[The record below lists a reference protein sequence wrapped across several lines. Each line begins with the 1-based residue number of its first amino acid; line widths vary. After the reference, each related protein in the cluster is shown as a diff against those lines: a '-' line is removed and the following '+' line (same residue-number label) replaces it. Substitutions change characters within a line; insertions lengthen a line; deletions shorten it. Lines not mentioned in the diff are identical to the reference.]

1 MQYRIISVTNC
12 LSCKRALERLMKE
25 VNDAIAQGWEP
36 LGGAAIAYS
45 NHSLF
50 AKLVQTMIKRR

>member
-1 MQYRIISVTNC
+1 
-12 LSCKRALERLMKE
+12 MKE